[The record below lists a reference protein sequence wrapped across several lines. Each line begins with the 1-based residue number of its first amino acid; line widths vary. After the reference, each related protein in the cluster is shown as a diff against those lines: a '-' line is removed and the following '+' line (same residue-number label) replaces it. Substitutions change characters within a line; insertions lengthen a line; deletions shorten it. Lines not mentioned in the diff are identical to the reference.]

1 MRKVIKQDG
10 RVEEFVPEKIVVSC
24 MKAGAPVDIA
34 REIAAFVEAK
44 AKNAT
49 STAEIRRFVLWLLR
63 QKNPEWE
70 KNWITYEQTAKTRK
84 KAGVPSPKEHPR

>member
-1 MRKVIKQDG
+1 MDRARSRWVIITAKVVKRDG
-10 RVEEFVPEKIVVSC
+10 SVEEFIPEKIVVSC
-24 MKAGAPVDIA
+24 IKAGAPVGVA

-44 AKNAT
+44 VKAEA

-70 KNWITYEQTAKTRK
+70 KNWLKYEETVKMRI
-84 KAGVPSPKEHPR
+84 E